1 MGGGSR
7 PENWMRRAC
16 GACVQAIHGR
26 FRGAS
31 GVFPVKQKSYGRKE
45 SPPCCGGGLEGGEMG
60 EAPPTLRHCRGG
72 GVIGQSYAEATRDL
86 LIKVEHAYA
95 HGIINIISLV
105 TATPR
110 NNFFDDSL
118 NLRFAGPDTT

>member
-1 MGGGSR
+1 MS
-7 PENWMRRAC
+7 
-16 GACVQAIHGR
+16 
-26 FRGAS
+26 
-31 GVFPVKQKSYGRKE
+31 
-45 SPPCCGGGLEGGEMG
+45 
-60 EAPPTLRHCRGG
+60 EAPPTLRYCRGG
-72 GVIGQSYAEATRDL
+72 GVIGQSYAKATRDL

-110 NNFFDDSL
+110 NNLFDDSL